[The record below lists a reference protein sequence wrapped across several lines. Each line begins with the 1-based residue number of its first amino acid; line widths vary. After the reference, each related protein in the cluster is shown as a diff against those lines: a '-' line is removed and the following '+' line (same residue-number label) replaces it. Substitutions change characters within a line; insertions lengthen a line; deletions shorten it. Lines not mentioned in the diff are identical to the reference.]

1 MLFVFSLWSS
11 CSYCLCVPFSWSVL
25 LLLTFFLSNALLCTS
40 LLLLKFPFFVFLSRF
55 LLLEFLKF
63 FKRSLCCFFHRNS
76 FQWTC
81 DFYYENFFSL
91 HSCIFFLY
99 PYYIFCGLHIQ
110 FSFLLGSFCFQS
122 WNPLWQDYVE
132 NFLKLN
138 VIMENYTLAMCRL
151 REIQK
156 HNRMVIVHEATK
168 TETFAIVS
176 IIARNDLEES
186 NHQWLITGDQMKVIH
201 RNESPKR

>member
-1 MLFVFSLWSS
+1 MLFLPQEFLSMNLR
-11 CSYCLCVPFSWSVL
+11 L
-25 LLLTFFLSNALLCTS
+25 LL
-40 LLLLKFPFFVFLSRF
+40 R
-55 LLLEFLKF
+55 EFLF
-63 FKRSLCCFFHRNS
+63 FAFL
-76 FQWTC
+76 
-81 DFYYENFFSL
+81 Y
-91 HSCIFFLY
+91 IFLY

-201 RNESPKR
+201 RNESSKR